1 MPRVVRVEV
10 PGELHRTHHRRPEIE
25 PETLELRLQE
35 TVVELRVVRDEQ
47 ASAQAG
53 QGLGGHG
60 RKRRG
65 GRHHGIADA
74 GELLDEGGDGLARID
89 QLLPLADA
97 AVRIDFNNSDFGD
110 PIFAGGG
117 AGGFQ
122 VDKG

>member
-1 MPRVVRVEV
+1 MDVVADPWADGRRVRALTVMDTCPRECVA
-10 PGELHRTHHRRPEIE
+10 I
-25 PETLELRLQE
+25 
-35 TVVELRVVRDEQ
+35 DI
-47 ASAQAG
+47 G

-74 GELLDEGGDGLARID
+74 SELLDEGGDGLARID